1 MNKNVFTNG
10 FTLIELMIAI
20 AIVGIL
26 LSLALPAYQDYAVR
40 AKIAEALNL
49 ASAMKIMISEYYV
62 SEGELPETAAD
73 AGIDTSV
80 TSGYVSG
87 IAYERVAAD
96 KQKKTSAEGRLKIT
110 LSQDIGGEAG
120 DKVLLLKAAPATDVL
135 TWECGTD
142 DDKDQRLASK
152 YLPAQCR

>member
-1 MNKNVFTNG
+1 MKKNG

-49 ASAMKIMISEYYV
+49 ASAMKIMIGEYYI
-62 SEGELPETAAD
+62 SDGELPATAAE
-73 AGIDTSV
+73 AGIDTGV
-80 TSGYVSG
+80 TSDYVSG
-87 IAYERVAAD
+87 VAYERVAAD
-96 KQKKTSAEGRLKIT
+96 KKKNTSTEGRLKIT
-110 LSQDIGGEAG
+110 LDQDIGGEAG
-120 DKVLLLKAAPATDVL
+120 GKVLLLKALAGADVV
-135 TWECGTD
+135 TWECATD
-142 DDKDQRLASK
+142 EDKDKRLASK